1 MGKSSIRQ
9 LDLAGRRVLIRV
21 DFNVPLQGGAVGDDT
36 RIRAALPTIRHALE
50 RGATV
55 VLVSHLG
62 RPRGAPRPDLSLRP
76 VAQRLSALL
85 GLPVRFAEDCIG
97 VAARDAVAAAHPGGV
112 VLLENLRFHA
122 GEERNDAAL
131 AAELGA
137 LADVY
142 VNDAFGAA
150 HRAHASTAGVVAHVG
165 EAAAGL
171 LLEAELQHL
180 GALLDSPARPFVAM
194 LGGAKVSGKLDV
206 IENLLPRVDALL
218 IGGAMAYTFFSRRG
232 LPVGRSLVEPELRE
246 AAGNV
251 ERRAQDG
258 GVDLRLP
265 ADHVVAERIAED
277 VATDTLDVADDA
289 IGERVGVDIGPRT
302 RAAYAALIADAGT
315 VMWNGPLGVFEIEAF
330 AAGTL
335 HIARAVADSTGV
347 SVIGGGDSVAAAARA
362 GVSDRITHISTG
374 GGAALEFLAG
384 RTLPGVGALPD
395 A

>member
-1 MGKSSIRQ
+1 M
-9 LDLAGRRVLIRV
+9 
-21 DFNVPLQGGAVGDDT
+21 
-36 RIRAALPTIRHALE
+36 
-50 RGATV
+50 
-55 VLVSHLG
+55 
-62 RPRGAPRPDLSLRP
+62 
-76 VAQRLSALL
+76 AQRLSALL